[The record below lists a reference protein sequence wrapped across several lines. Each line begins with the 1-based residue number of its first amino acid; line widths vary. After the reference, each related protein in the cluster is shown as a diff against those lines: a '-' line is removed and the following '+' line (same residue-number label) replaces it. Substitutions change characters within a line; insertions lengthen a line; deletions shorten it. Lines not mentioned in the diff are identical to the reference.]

1 MPSPGAGDEARLRAA
16 IALMSGN
23 PSLLA
28 AADGAG
34 PAAIGD
40 DMHAEVARARAVAP
54 AGPASLLVRAATA
67 MPVVVQWVGQRAALA
82 SPRLARAILRR
93 TGLHHQLY

>member
-1 MPSPGAGDEARLRAA
+1 MPRPDAAVEARLRAS

-23 PSLLA
+23 PALLA
-28 AADGAG
+28 AADESGSD
-34 PAAIGD
+34 AIGTD
-40 DMHAEVARARAVAP
+40 LHAEVASARIAAP
-54 AGPASLLVRAATA
+54 VGRTSLLVRTATA